1 MVVKTKNV
9 DEPASSKL
17 MESTEIPSLGE
28 IGLSRFEPYLM
39 NRIMGRWNANLQE
52 RMSTRG
58 LTVVKMRTLAV
69 LSVNSGLTVSQLS
82 VYSVIEQSTLSRS
95 LDGMEDQGFIRRE
108 AGKKDGRVREIFIT
122 AKGRDAFDVFWPDMF
137 ENYNNLFLGIEE
149 PERDAFLKTLN
160 KLLMNIRKNEL

>member
-1 MVVKTKNV
+1 MVVKTKN
-9 DEPASSKL
+9 AKTAGN
-17 MESTEIPSLGE
+17 STPVLQTKIPSLGE

-69 LSVNSGLTVSQLS
+69 LSVIPELTVSQLS

-95 LDGMEDQGFIRRE
+95 LDAMVEQGFINRE
-108 AGKKDGRVREIFIT
+108 PGKNDGRVREIVIT
-122 AKGRDAFDVFWPDMF
+122 TKGREAFEAFWPDMY
-137 ENYNNLFLGIEE
+137 ENYNNLFLGVEE
-149 PERDAFLKTLN
+149 AERDAFLKTLN
-160 KLLMNIRKNEL
+160 KLLENIRKNEL